1 MDLFAQ
7 FLYLCFGKITAL
19 IFNSNLGR
27 LVLGIDGLQTKSSVY
42 VPNAFIE
49 LSAYK
54 KEAEYN
60 TREETKNI
68 LEQNQ
73 IYFDKIVYNN
83 LYFNK

>member
-1 MDLFAQ
+1 M
-7 FLYLCFGKITAL
+7 FGEITAL

-54 KEAEYN
+54 K
-60 TREETKNI
+60 RLNI
-68 LEQNQ
+68 TQEKKQ
-73 IYFDKIVYNN
+73 KIFWNK
-83 LYFNK
+83 FNFVLIKTFIISCISTNSD